1 MSRLRGL
8 PPGRAGRQW
17 LDRRLGAAGHAA
29 SLLDRKLRILQLEQE
44 RYAER
49 AELAARSWAGA
60 IATAETWA
68 LRAALLAGAGAF
80 ESVHDGSSAEVHLEW
95 AALMGARYPST
106 GRVMLPAPARSSALA
121 PSAAVDEAARAY
133 AEAARLAV
141 EAAVMVSALR
151 VVNAEVAATRFR
163 KRAIED
169 RWMPRLERAAAE
181 LDLALSEAES
191 SEGIQLRLA
200 AAARDGSRGLAQG
213 EPDGSDRASTLG

>member
-17 LDRRLGAAGHAA
+17 LNRRLDAAGHAA

-49 AELAARSWAGA
+49 AEDASRSWADA
-60 IATAETWA
+60 IGTAETWA

-80 ESVHDGSSAEVHLEW
+80 ESLHDGVPADVHLDW
-95 AALMGARYPST
+95 AALMGARYPSAA
-106 GRVMLPAPARSSALA
+106 RVTLPTPERSSALA

-133 AEAARLAV
+133 REATRLAV
-141 EAAVMVSALR
+141 EAAVTQSALR
-151 VVNAEVAATRFR
+151 VVRAEVAATRFR

-169 RWMPRLERAAAE
+169 RWMPRLEQAAAE

-191 SEGIQLRLA
+191 SEGIALRLA
-200 AAARDGSRGLAQG
+200 AAARDGSRDLAAG
-213 EPDGSDRASTLG
+213 DGG

>member
-1 MSRLRGL
+1 
-8 PPGRAGRQW
+8 
-17 LDRRLGAAGHAA
+17 LDAAGHAA

-49 AELAARSWAGA
+49 AERAAQSWADA

-80 ESVHDGSSAEVHLEW
+80 ESVHDGSSADVHLEW
-95 AALMGARYPST
+95 AALMGARYPSA
-106 GRVMLPAPARSSALA
+106 GRVTLPETARSSALA

-133 AEAARLAV
+133 REAARLAV
-141 EAAVMVSALR
+141 EAAVMLSALR
-151 VVNAEVAATRFR
+151 VVESEVAATRFR

-169 RWMPRLERAAAE
+169 RWMPRLEQAAAE

-191 SEGIQLRLA
+191 SEGIALRLA
-200 AAARDGSRGLAQG
+200 AAARDGSRGLTQD
-213 EPDGSDRASTLG
+213 DGAG

>member
-17 LDRRLGAAGHAA
+17 LDRRLDAAGHAA

-49 AELAARSWAGA
+49 AEQAARAWSDS

-80 ESVHDGSSAEVHLEW
+80 ESVHDGTSAEVRLEW
-95 AALMGARYPST
+95 AALMGARYPSA
-106 GRVMLPAPARSSALA
+106 GRVRLPEEVSSSALA

-133 AEAARLAV
+133 REAARLAV
-141 EAAVMVSALR
+141 VAAVMLSALR
-151 VVNAEVAATRFR
+151 VVRAEVAATRFR

-169 RWMPRLERAAAE
+169 RWMPRLEQAAAE

-191 SEGIQLRLA
+191 SEGIALRLA
-200 AAARDGSRGLAQG
+200 AAARDGSRSLASG
-213 EPDGSDRASTLG
+213 AGDG